1 MTKTEMPSAP
11 VNRLPGVRAD
21 LTPQALK
28 NWNPDLA
35 PKAEGLGE
43 TSISILGPIGKYYE
57 DGVTAV
63 RVASALRNIGDQ
75 PVDVYINS
83 PGGDVFE
90 GLAIY
95 SLLLEH
101 KQKVTVKVLGLAA
114 SAASVIA
121 MAADDVLIMRS
132 AFLMIHNTWV
142 FAAGDRNAFLQVADW
157 LQPFDEALVDIY
169 AARTEIEVKEIGGML
184 DKETWIGGAK
194 AVELG
199 FADGFLGADQVS
211 QDVQDGLKISPEAA
225 KKKTDLLMARAN
237 TPRSMRRELLAALN
251 SSMSSA
257 AGQVMP
263 GADPEPSAGSQAL
276 ALLKQATS

>member
-1 MTKTEMPSAP
+1 MTKAGMPLAP
-11 VNRLPGVRAD
+11 MNRMPGVRSD

-43 TSISILGPIGKYYE
+43 NSISILNPIGKYYE
-57 DGVTAV
+57 DGVTAA
-63 RVASALRNIGDQ
+63 RIAAALRNIGDK
-75 PVDVYINS
+75 PVDVYVNS

-101 KQKVTVKVLGLAA
+101 KANVTVKVLGVAA
-114 SAASVIA
+114 SAASVLA
-121 MAADDVLIMRS
+121 MAADDLLIMRS

-142 FAAGDRNAFLQVADW
+142 VAAGDRNAFQQVAEW

-169 AARTEIEVKEIGGML
+169 AARTSIDAKKIGAML
-184 DKETWIGGAK
+184 DKETWLGGAK
-194 AVELG
+194 AVEQG
-199 FADGFLGADQVS
+199 FADDFLGADQVS

-225 KKKTDLLMARAN
+225 KKKADLLMARGRA
-237 TPRSMRRELLAALN
+237 PRSMRRELLAALN
-251 SSMSSA
+251 AGMPSA
-257 AGQVMP
+257 AGQDTP
-263 GADPEPSAGSQAL
+263 SADPEPKAGAQAL
-276 ALLKQATS
+276 ALLKQHTS